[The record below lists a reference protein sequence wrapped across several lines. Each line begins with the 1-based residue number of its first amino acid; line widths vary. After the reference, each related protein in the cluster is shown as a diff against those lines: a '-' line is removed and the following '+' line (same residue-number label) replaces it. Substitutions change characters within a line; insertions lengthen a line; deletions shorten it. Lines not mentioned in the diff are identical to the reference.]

1 MPRPR
6 EFCVN
11 EALDSAMDAF
21 WKNGYEATSLFDLM
35 EAMDLQKGS
44 IYKAFGDKHSLFVAA
59 LQHYLE
65 QAHMFDQSVLE
76 DARSPREGIR
86 AWLNRDIKQ
95 KCGDDMKRGCLMV
108 NALTELAYKD
118 EEVAKIIKTHIA
130 DLSKLLT
137 RTIQQGQDMNQFRTD
152 ISAGELAQL
161 LITHLFG
168 LATMGKAVSS
178 KSSTLQGNKNILMLL
193 EGCV

>member
-35 EAMDLQKGS
+35 EAMDLHKGS

>member
-1 MPRPR
+1 
-6 EFCVN
+6 
-11 EALDSAMDAF
+11 
-21 WKNGYEATSLFDLM
+21 
-35 EAMDLQKGS
+35 
-44 IYKAFGDKHSLFVAA
+44 
-59 LQHYLE
+59 
-65 QAHMFDQSVLE
+65 
-76 DARSPREGIR
+76 
-86 AWLNRDIKQ
+86 
-95 KCGDDMKRGCLMV
+95 MKRGCLMV